1 MKHRKAVKDM
11 KENEE
16 MNGMTNE
23 QFKTVLK
30 QILLYARK
38 AESKEEI
45 IQYLEELTED
55 DKKA

>member
-30 QILLYARK
+30 QILLFAKK
-38 AESKEEI
+38 AEDKKEI
-45 IQYLEELTED
+45 IEYLEELIED

>member
-1 MKHRKAVKDM
+1 ME
-11 KENEE
+11 ENEG

-30 QILLYARK
+30 QILLYAKK
-38 AESKEEI
+38 AEDKKEI
-45 IQYLEELTED
+45 IEYLEELIED

>member
-1 MKHRKAVKDM
+1 M

-23 QFKTVLK
+23 QFKTALK
-30 QILLYARK
+30 QILLYAKK
-38 AESKEEI
+38 AEDKKEI
-45 IQYLEELTED
+45 IEYLEKLIED

>member
-1 MKHRKAVKDM
+1 MKQRKAVKDM

-23 QFKTVLK
+23 QFKTALK
-30 QILLYARK
+30 QILLYAKK
-38 AESKEEI
+38 AEDKKEI
-45 IQYLEELTED
+45 IEYLEELIED

>member
-1 MKHRKAVKDM
+1 MKQRKAVKDM

-23 QFKTVLK
+23 QFKTALK
-30 QILLYARK
+30 QILLYAKK
-38 AESKEEI
+38 AEDKKEI
-45 IQYLEELTED
+45 IEYLEKLIED